1 MWLFLKKK
9 QQNVPIDR
17 FCNLAHNM
25 GHHVVKIPMNEQL
38 TQSARILVFCFLVGA
53 IAANL
58 FIR

>member
-1 MWLFLKKK
+1 MK
-9 QQNVPIDR
+9 QQNVLIDR

-25 GHHVVKIPMNEQL
+25 DHQVIKSPMNEQL

-58 FIR
+58 FIK